1 MTAKRFIRNIV
12 GQVYDIKN
20 DKFFQE
26 DYNGKPIGYEDD
38 LVECLNAL
46 HEDLETHKQYCK
58 TLGIGINKIMQ
69 SIKDNKED
77 KALVM
82 CLTLLK
88 KLEEEDL
95 LE

>member
-1 MTAKRFIRNIV
+1 MTEKRFIRNIV

-46 HEDLETHKQYCK
+46 HEENEQLRKENMELEKFRYAVFQR
-58 TLGIGINKIMQ
+58 M
-69 SIKDNKED
+69 
-77 KALVM
+77 
-82 CLTLLK
+82 
-88 KLEEEDL
+88 EELQE
-95 LE
+95 